1 VTAVIDQPMSDK
13 QLLSI
18 RESTES
24 VDIWEGSVR
33 SGKTI
38 ASLYRWLLYC
48 AVSQIRG
55 ELIVVSRTRAS
66 AARNVFGP
74 LMDPALFGPWSK
86 HVSYT
91 PGADYGY
98 IFGRKVW
105 VLGSSDRRSENVLR
119 GLTCGGAYIDEITL
133 LQEDFFTQL
142 LNRRW
147 EGAKIFGTTNPDS
160 PAHWLKKKFLDRYHA
175 SELPDWR
182 VWKFFLDDNPQLSEA
197 RKDAIRRENT
207 GLFYR
212 RNVLGEWVAAEGAVF
227 DMWDPARHV
236 IPYDELPPIRR
247 FLSVAI
253 DYGTQHATVA
263 IALGLGY
270 DRKLYLLDELRID
283 SVKSQQRF
291 TDAEQ
296 ARLIKEWL
304 PRPHMPEHYG
314 LTPEWIIADQAGAS
328 LREELRR
335 DPQPVHTEKADKE
348 VKYGLSVMASLLGSG
363 DLLVSD
369 RCQGFISEAP
379 GYSWDP
385 KKALL
390 GEDAPI
396 KTADDSLDAA
406 RYAVVTLENQWRD
419 ELRTPALTF

>member
-1 VTAVIDQPMSDK
+1 MTAVVDQPMSDK

-18 RESTES
+18 RESTDS
-24 VDIWEGSVR
+24 VNIWEGSVR

-38 ASLYRWLLYC
+38 ASLFRWLLYV
-48 AVSQIRG
+48 AVSKVRG

-74 LMDPALFGPWSK
+74 LMDPDLFGPWAK

-133 LQEDFFTQL
+133 LQEDFFFQL

-147 EGAKIFGTTNPDS
+147 EGAKVFGTTNPDA
-160 PAHWLKKKFLDRYHA
+160 PAHWLKAKFLDRFHA
-175 SELPDWR
+175 GNLPDWR

-197 RKDAIRRENT
+197 RKAAIRRENT

-212 RNVLGEWVAAEGAVF
+212 RNVLGEWVAAEGAIF
-227 DMWDPARHV
+227 DMWDPDRHV
-236 IPYDELPPIRR
+236 VKFDDLPPIRR
-247 FLSVAI
+247 FVSVAI
-253 DYGTQHATVA
+253 DYGTQHPTAA
-263 IALGLGY
+263 LALGLGY
-270 DRKLYLLDELRID
+270 DRRLYLMDELRID
-283 SVKSQQRF
+283 SGQAQQRF

-296 ARLIKEWL
+296 AKLVKAWL
-304 PRPHMPEHYG
+304 KQPHMPEEYG
-314 LTPEWIIADQAGAS
+314 LTPEWTIADQAGAS
-328 LREELRR
+328 FREELSR
-335 DPQPVHTEKADKE
+335 DPGAVHTQSADKD
-348 VKYGLSVMASLLGSG
+348 VKYGIGVMASLLGSG

-369 RCQGFISEAP
+369 RCTGFITEVS

-385 KKALL
+385 KAALR

-406 RYAVVTLENQWRD
+406 RYAVVTTENLWRD
-419 ELRTPALTF
+419 ELRTPRIDF